1 MDLNSYRLDEL
12 MYFALQELEEI
23 KEAQMGNQNIKY
35 DLSFLIDIALDNNDK
50 DLFEWYMKV
59 S

>member
-1 MDLNSYRLDEL
+1 MDLSKYSLDEL
-12 MYFALQELEEI
+12 MYFALQNVEEV
-23 KEAQMGNQNIKY
+23 QMSNQNIKY

-50 DLFEWYMKV
+50 ELFDWCMKI